1 MGRAQKHQGASPH
14 DFLQPS
20 LPSFL
25 VLIPYIHATLLKQR
39 HLTLSSDVEI
49 ILYTE
54 TQFSR
59 QPASRLILVIVFVI
73 VVTGGK

>member
-14 DFLQPS
+14 DLLQPS

-25 VLIPYIHATLLKQR
+25 VLIPYIHATMLKQR
-39 HLTLSSDVEI
+39 LLTLTSDLEM

-54 TQFSR
+54 NQFSR